1 MLRAIAGIIVGYL
14 IFAVPSFLLFRI
26 TGHDPHAPASVA
38 LEVSAILCG
47 VVFALL
53 GGYMGTTISGR
64 SAWWVSLTIAG
75 ILASGAIAS
84 LIATGM
90 SWSPVAALICM
101 APAVLV
107 GGWLRLRRQ
116 ESSNDGGL
124 YP

>member
-64 SAWWVSLTIAG
+64 SAWWV
-75 ILASGAIAS
+75 
-84 LIATGM
+84 
-90 SWSPVAALICM
+90 
-101 APAVLV
+101 LV